1 MSNKI
6 TTDLLEFIENSPSC
20 FHAVQTTKEILT
32 KHGFKE
38 LSEDQTWNLTP
49 GNDYF
54 VTRNGSSIIA
64 FSIPESVVLQNGF
77 RIIASHSDSP
87 SFKIKENPEMAVED
101 HYIKLNVERYGGML
115 CAPWFDR
122 PLSVAGRVIVKKT
135 VSTVRN

>member
-32 KHGFKE
+32 KHGFTE
-38 LSEDQTWNLTP
+38 LSEDQTWNLTA

-64 FSIPESVVLQNGF
+64 VSIPESVVLQNGF

-87 SFKIKENPEMAVED
+87 YFKIKENPEMAVED
-101 HYIKLNVERYGGML
+101 HYIKLNV
-115 CAPWFDR
+115 
-122 PLSVAGRVIVKKT
+122 
-135 VSTVRN
+135 

>member
-64 FSIPESVVLQNGF
+64 FSIPESVVLQNGLQATVI
-77 RIIASHSDSP
+77 RLPLRSK
-87 SFKIKENPEMAVED
+87 KIRRWP
-101 HYIKLNVERYGGML
+101 
-115 CAPWFDR
+115 
-122 PLSVAGRVIVKKT
+122 
-135 VSTVRN
+135 

>member
-87 SFKIKENPEMAVED
+87 SFKIKENPEMGSLSQVPIPTSRKTTVLCKISAANVRSCYED
-101 HYIKLNVERYGGML
+101 LFCKIH
-115 CAPWFDR
+115 
-122 PLSVAGRVIVKKT
+122 
-135 VSTVRN
+135 

>member
-1 MSNKI
+1 MDLQSCQKI
-6 TTDLLEFIENSPSC
+6 E
-20 FHAVQTTKEILT
+20 
-32 KHGFKE
+32 
-38 LSEDQTWNLTP
+38 TWNLTP

-122 PLSVAGRVIVKKT
+122 PLSVAGRVIVKENGTYCAKLINADRDLP
-135 VSTVRN
+135 SDPESCHSYEPGCQQRIRL

>member
-32 KHGFKE
+32 KHGFTE

-64 FSIPESVVLQNGF
+64 FSIPESVVLQM
-77 RIIASHSDSP
+77 DSVSLQATVIRLP
-87 SFKIKENPEMAVED
+87 LRSKKIRRWP
-101 HYIKLNVERYGGML
+101 
-115 CAPWFDR
+115 
-122 PLSVAGRVIVKKT
+122 
-135 VSTVRN
+135 